1 MKFFR
6 RSNCVLPAIAVTA
19 AIFTLAPVTAQADD
33 KVLAKVDGKTITED
47 ALVYA
52 EEEIG
57 EGLSHLSP
65 GQQRRYLTEYL
76 IEMEIFA
83 EAAKKQKLGSG
94 SDFDA
99 RMAYWRDHA
108 LKDTYL
114 AKTVAEKVTEA
125 EAKKF
130 YEERAKQMATE
141 EEVKAAHILVK
152 SQEQANKIAQ
162 ELIAG
167 GDFAKLAAEHSIDPG
182 SKDKGG
188 ELGFFG
194 RGQMVK
200 EFELVAFT
208 MQKGETSQPVKT
220 QFGYHIIR
228 IDDRRKKDPP
238 KFDDV
243 KDEILQRMAQQK
255 KIEEAQL
262 LRAKA
267 KVEYVDPDVKKQV
280 EQDKVA
286 AAARKQAMEAQ
297 LKAQAE
303 QMKTKSDAEAKKD
316 AAPAEKKK

>member
-6 RSNCVLPAIAVTA
+6 RSNCIAPAIAA
-19 AIFTLAPVTAQADD
+19 AAFITLSPLSVQADD
-33 KVLAKVDGKTITED
+33 KVLAKVDGKAITED
-47 ALVYA
+47 ALAFA

-57 EGLSHLSP
+57 EGLAHLSP

-76 IEMEIFA
+76 IEMQIFA
-83 EAAKKQKLGSG
+83 EAAEKQKLGSG

-99 RMAYWRDHA
+99 RMAYWRQHA
-108 LKDTYL
+108 LKDSYL
-114 AKTVAEKVTEA
+114 AKAVADKVTEA
-125 EAKKF
+125 EAKTF

-141 EEVKAAHILVK
+141 DEVKASHILVQ
-152 SQEQANKIAQ
+152 SQDEANKIAKQ
-162 ELIAG
+162 LIDG

-182 SKDKGG
+182 SKTKGG

-208 MQKGETSQPVKT
+208 MEKGETSQPVKT
-220 QFGYHIIR
+220 KYGYHIIR

-243 KDEILQRMAQQK
+243 KDEILKRMGQQK

-267 KVEYVDPDVKKQV
+267 KVEYVDPAVKKQV

-286 AAARKQAMEAQ
+286 AEARKKAMEAQ
-297 LKAQAE
+297 MKAQVE
-303 QMKTKSDAEAKKD
+303 QMKAKSDADAKKD
-316 AAPAEKKK
+316 AKPAEEKK